1 MHIVAGHWLQV
12 FTMAGRQANKKLALR
27 ITDRCLRLP
36 AVRLPAPARS
46 GQWRR
51 VARLRWTF
59 TASISDTQFF
69 LGLGVDGSCEHFYVS
84 KATFLSVTPKPFSL
98 PVSTSIFYRRV
109 LNFLSFGGWH
119 SISLRYM
126 PCHPPV
132 FILPA
137 SLPML
142 RAGRCLFAHL
152 RSIAF
157 RIRFAHAVPA
167 GDASLTFIFRLVF
180 SFFIPFGISRDGV
193 KVAHST
199 AFHAQPFARALL
211 ISVPFHAPYRPVPS
225 SRPSLHC
232 IPLPVRSVAPAGSSS
247 LTVRFLPFLQ

>member
-1 MHIVAGHWLQV
+1 
-12 FTMAGRQANKKLALR
+12 
-27 ITDRCLRLP
+27 
-36 AVRLPAPARS
+36 
-46 GQWRR
+46 
-51 VARLRWTF
+51 
-59 TASISDTQFF
+59 
-69 LGLGVDGSCEHFYVS
+69 
-84 KATFLSVTPKPFSL
+84 
-98 PVSTSIFYRRV
+98 
-109 LNFLSFGGWH
+109 
-119 SISLRYM
+119 M

-132 FILPA
+132 FILPV
-137 SLPML
+137 SLLTL